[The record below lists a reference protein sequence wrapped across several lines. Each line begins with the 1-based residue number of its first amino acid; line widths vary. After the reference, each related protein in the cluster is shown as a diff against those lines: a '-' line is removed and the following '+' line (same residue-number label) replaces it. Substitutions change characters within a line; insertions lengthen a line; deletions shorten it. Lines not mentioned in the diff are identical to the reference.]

1 MSRAYRIEVK
11 ERLRTILK
19 GEDRVST
26 RLELLDILPRDQ
38 MAKLLADE
46 LKRRGFEL
54 TDPAQPDGPL
64 ERTREDGLV
73 VEIDPRSSEVVVRL
87 ERERETEIEGSKVGV
102 GDTDYGKK
110 GEHSLTR
117 KLREDLLKELS
128 ETARKQSGQLQREV
142 TDQLERE
149 LSGLRAELDQAVN
162 RVTVE
167 ALKRKAAAMGR
178 IKEVSENPD
187 AGAVTIVLEV

>member
-11 ERLRTILK
+11 ECLRTTLK

-26 RLELLDILPRDQ
+26 RLELLDLLPRDQ
-38 MAKLLADE
+38 MASLLADE
-46 LKRRGFEL
+46 LAHRGFVP
-54 TDPAQPDGPL
+54 TNPTQPHGPL
-64 ERTREDGLV
+64 ARAREDGLV
-73 VEIDPRSSEVVVRL
+73 VEIDPRSGEVVVRL
-87 ERERETEIEGSKVGV
+87 ERERETELEGGKIGIT
-102 GDTDYGKK
+102 DTDLGKR
-110 GEHSLTR
+110 GELDLTR
-117 KLREDLLKELS
+117 KLRADLLKELE
-128 ETARKQSGQLQREV
+128 ETARKQSSQLQREV

-149 LSGLRAELDQAVN
+149 LGDLRIELDQVVN

-178 IKEVSENPD
+178 IKEISENPD